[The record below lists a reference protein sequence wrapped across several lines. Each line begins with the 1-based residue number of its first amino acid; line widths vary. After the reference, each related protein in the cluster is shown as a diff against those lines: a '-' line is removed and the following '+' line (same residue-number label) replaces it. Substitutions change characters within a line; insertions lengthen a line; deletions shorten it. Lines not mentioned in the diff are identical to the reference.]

1 MSNKDKEKEIPA
13 YGDENWE
20 KFVMDKFLP
29 EELYIDDKGDGYPK
43 LNGMRRI
50 AIIVLGKIIR
60 SIPVKVV
67 SNPPLSSYC
76 VYEIEIENLGVF
88 GAAADAC
95 VDNISGNYSI
105 YPTTIAES
113 RAEARAYRKALLL
126 RTTSAEEIKGNEKAF
141 DTVLESVK
149 EYDTEGE
156 ISAQQISIIQTKCKK
171 LKIDQNK
178 FLESESVESDFKNAK
193 RSDGVKLSKKISEF
207 QQSGIPTE
215 LQL

>member
-1 MSNKDKEKEIPA
+1 MSNEEKEIPE
-13 YGDENWE
+13 YGDEKWE
-20 KFVMDKFLP
+20 KFVMDSFLQD
-29 EELYIDDKGDGYPK
+29 ELYIDDKGNGYPT

-50 AIIVLGKIIR
+50 TLLILGNVVR
-60 SIPVKVV
+60 SGPVHVV
-67 SNPPLSSYC
+67 SNPPVSSYC
-76 VYEIEIENLGVF
+76 IYEIELDDGTVY
-88 GAAADAC
+88 GATADAC
-95 VDNISGNYSI
+95 IDNISGNYSI
-105 YPTTIAES
+105 YPTAIAES

-126 RTTSAEEIKGNEKAF
+126 RTASAEEIKGNEKAF
-141 DTVLESVK
+141 NTVLESVK
-149 EYDTEGE
+149 EYDTEGD